1 MLYCQISNQSCGKA
15 VFLRGE
21 NVLLQ
26 FGILGI
32 LILFNAFFAASE
44 VAIISLSQASTQI
57 LTKRKTRR
65 AAALKAL
72 LDDSGRFLA
81 TVQIGVTFA
90 GFLASAFAA
99 EAFSDRITTW
109 LESLGL
115 TVLSHERMDTIVV
128 IVITVLLSYVS
139 LVFGELVPKKLGIV
153 YAEVFSYN
161 AALPINGLARLST
174 PFVKLLDS
182 SVNLVLRLTGCRNTR
197 EPAVTEDEIRAMVSL
212 GTETGAVKRAEK
224 EVIEN
229 VFAFTDKPVSSIMT
243 HRISIEGI
251 NIADSPESIHQQ
263 LLNCGRSRLV
273 IYRRSLDDISG
284 YILLREYFSHYCRT
298 GKYPSLESVIRP
310 VLLVPGSA
318 HAETVFSTMR
328 LEQRA
333 LAVVLDEFGG
343 TNGIVTFSDFIEDL
357 LGAVHEELDV
367 PQKSPM
373 VESCGKNCW
382 RVDPMIQLNELKQE
396 TSLDPFPGHYGTLGG
411 VLFNRLKRIPGQGE
425 VLELPDCG
433 LMLKFEKVDGLRIR
447 EVRISRR

>member
-1 MLYCQISNQSCGKA
+1 
-15 VFLRGE
+15 
-21 NVLLQ
+21 
-26 FGILGI
+26 
-32 LILFNAFFAASE
+32 
-44 VAIISLSQASTQI
+44 
-57 LTKRKTRR
+57 
-65 AAALKAL
+65 
-72 LDDSGRFLA
+72 
-81 TVQIGVTFA
+81 
-90 GFLASAFAA
+90 
-99 EAFSDRITTW
+99 
-109 LESLGL
+109 
-115 TVLSHERMDTIVV
+115 
-128 IVITVLLSYVS
+128 
-139 LVFGELVPKKLGIV
+139 
-153 YAEVFSYN
+153 
-161 AALPINGLARLST
+161 
-174 PFVKLLDS
+174 
-182 SVNLVLRLTGCRNTR
+182 
-197 EPAVTEDEIRAMVSL
+197 
-212 GTETGAVKRAEK
+212 
-224 EVIEN
+224 
-229 VFAFTDKPVSSIMT
+229 MT

-433 LMLKFEKVDGLRIR
+433 LMLKFEKVDGLCIR
-447 EVRISRR
+447 KVRISRR

>member
-1 MLYCQISNQSCGKA
+1 M
-15 VFLRGE
+15 RGE
-21 NVLLQ
+21 NIFLQ

-44 VAIISLSQASTQI
+44 VAIISLSQASIQM
-57 LTKRKTRR
+57 LTRRKTRR

-72 LDDSGRFLA
+72 LDNSGRFLA

-99 EAFSDRITTW
+99 EAFSDKITTW
-109 LESLGL
+109 LESLGM
-115 TVLSHERMDTIVV
+115 TALSHERMDTVVV

-153 YAEVFSYN
+153 YAEIFSYN
-161 AALPINGLARLST
+161 AALPINGLARLSA

-197 EPAVTEDEIRAMVSL
+197 EPSVTEDEIRAMVSL
-212 GTETGAVKRAEK
+212 GTETGAVKRTEK

-243 HRISIEGI
+243 HRTSIEGI
-251 NIADSPESIHQQ
+251 NIADTPENIHRQ

-273 IYRRSLDDISG
+273 IYNRSLDDISG
-284 YILLREYFSHYCRT
+284 YILLREYFSHYLRT
-298 GKYPSLESVIRP
+298 GKYPALQTVIRP
-310 VLLVPGSA
+310 VLLVPGNA
-318 HAETVFSTMR
+318 HAEAVFSTMR

-357 LGAVHEELDV
+357 LGAVHEELDD
-367 PQKSPM
+367 PLKSPL
-373 VESCGKNCW
+373 VEPCGKNSW
-382 RVDPMIQLNELKQE
+382 RVDPVIQLDELKQE
-396 TSLDPFPGHYGTLGG
+396 TSLELFPGQHGTLGG
-411 VLFNRLKRIPGQGE
+411 AVFNWLKRIPGQGE
-425 VLELPDCG
+425 ILELPDSG
-433 LMLKFEKVDGLRIR
+433 LKLKFEKVDRQCIR
-447 EVRISRR
+447 KVCISRK

>member
-1 MLYCQISNQSCGKA
+1 M
-15 VFLRGE
+15 RGE
-21 NVLLQ
+21 NILLQ

-44 VAIISLSQASTQI
+44 VAIISLSQASTQM

-115 TVLSHERMDTIVV
+115 TVLSHERMDTVVV

-161 AALPINGLARLST
+161 AALPINGLARLSA
-174 PFVKLLDS
+174 PF
-182 SVNLVLRLTGCRNTR
+182 VNLVLRLTGCRNTR

-229 VFAFTDKPVSSIMT
+229 VFAFTDKPVSAIMT

-273 IYRRSLDDISG
+273 IYRQSLDDISG

-298 GKYPSLESVIRP
+298 GKYPPLQSVIRP
-310 VLLVPGSA
+310 VLLVPGNA

-328 LEQRA
+328 LKQRA

-367 PQKSPM
+367 PQKSLM
-373 VESCGKNCW
+373 VESCDDSAERVETGNVTGAVSRSLWNAW
-382 RVDPMIQLNELKQE
+382 RSSFQQIE
-396 TSLDPFPGHYGTLGG
+396 TD
-411 VLFNRLKRIPGQGE
+411 
-425 VLELPDCG
+425 
-433 LMLKFEKVDGLRIR
+433 
-447 EVRISRR
+447 SRTR